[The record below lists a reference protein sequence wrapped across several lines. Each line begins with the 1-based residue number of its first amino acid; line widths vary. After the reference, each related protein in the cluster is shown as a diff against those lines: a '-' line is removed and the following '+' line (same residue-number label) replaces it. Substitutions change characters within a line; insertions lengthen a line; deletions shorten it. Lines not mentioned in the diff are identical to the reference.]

1 MLKIA
6 ALQLSTQALSNA
18 RLDYYLRICEQKDV
32 RLVALGEYVLNN
44 FFTELKQMPVDLVKE
59 QSKVKLEALK
69 EYSAK
74 YNLCIVAPII
84 LSTNKGFNK
93 TCLVANKGKIK
104 YINQQVF
111 MPYSHWNE
119 KDFFINSTKAIKLHT
134 FKCDNFKIGV
144 LFGYEIHF
152 DEFFK
157 KANEL
162 DLLIIP
168 TANTY
173 NSNSRWCEL
182 IKMRAFLNNT
192 NILRVNRIGVSE
204 VDELEWNFYGNSFL
218 CNAYGDIVQELSD
231 AEEVLISE
239 ISKPSEAA
247 KFWQFKEVRNEINKR
262 LL

>member
-1 MLKIA
+1 MKIA

-18 RLDYYLRICEQKDV
+18 RLDYYLRICEQKNV

-44 FFTELKQMPVDLVKE
+44 FFTELKTMPIDLIKE
-59 QSKVKLEALK
+59 QSKVKLQALK

-84 LSTNKGFNK
+84 LIEKNEPIK
-93 TCLVANKGKIK
+93 TCVVANNGKIK

-119 KDFFINSTKAIKLHT
+119 EEYFKNKKDKIKLQT

-144 LFGYEIHF
+144 LFGFEIHF

-173 NSNSRWCEL
+173 NSNARWCEL
-182 IKMRAFLNNT
+182 IKMRAFLNNI
-192 NILRVNRIGVSE
+192 NILRINRIGVSE
-204 VDELEWNFYGNSFL
+204 VNELEWNFYGNSFL
-218 CNAYGDIVQELSD
+218 CNAYGDIIQELSN
-231 AEEVLISE
+231 AEEVLISD
-239 ISKPSEAA
+239 IVKPNDAA
-247 KFWQFKEVRNEINKR
+247 KFWKFKEVRNEINKR